1 MENIDGNNIKKTKE
15 NKYVWN
21 AVTILDSIQMNDWN
35 VQKWQDMV
43 KRSRD
48 IRRWQNRVSYNST
61 SYNF

>member
-1 MENIDGNNIKKTKE
+1 MEIIDGNNIKKTKE

-35 VQKWQDMV
+35 EQKWQDMV

>member
-1 MENIDGNNIKKTKE
+1 MEIIDGNNIKKTKE

-48 IRRWQNRVSYNST
+48 IRRWQNRVS
-61 SYNF
+61 

>member
-1 MENIDGNNIKKTKE
+1 MEIIDGNNIKKTKE